1 LLDALRKLLEVVKG
15 DIELKIYQVL
25 EDMEVFWEM
34 KLISQEALL
43 YLLEKELRVVA
54 VSRTLSLLAA

>member
-43 YLLEKELRVVA
+43 YLLEKKRPKILIRK
-54 VSRTLSLLAA
+54 